1 MKLRFSQAVLNL
13 LSGAIDIHIHSAPDL
28 YPRILNDIELAIHAR
43 EMGME
48 AILIKNHFTETAG
61 RAQLATDATGFRVF
75 GGIALNLSVG
85 GLNPHA
91 VRAALKLGAKTV
103 WLPTLHSLKFVANK
117 SHVANLAG
125 EIGNNLQGI
134 YILKEDGSLKEELYP
149 IFDLIIEHDSSL
161 ATGHVSI
168 EEAKV
173 VVREATKRGVKK
185 IVITHPLAS
194 FVNYTVEDMKEIL
207 DLGATWL
214 EHVFND
220 TTRQVGHPITRD
232 ALFSGIKAVGAKHC
246 IMSTDAGQWLNP
258 VPCQQMGIYIQ
269 DMLHFGFSEEDI
281 RIMISDNPGA
291 MLGLC
296 RTAGE

>member
-28 YPRILNDIELAIHAR
+28 YP
-43 EMGME
+43 
-48 AILIKNHFTETAG
+48 
-61 RAQLATDATGFRVF
+61 QLATDATGFRVF

-173 VVREATKRGVKK
+173 VVREAAKRGVKK
-185 IVITHPLAS
+185 IVVTHPLAS

-232 ALFSGIKAVGAKHC
+232 ALFSGIKAVGARHC

-281 RIMISDNPGA
+281 RTMVSDNPGA

>member
-1 MKLRFSQAVLNL
+1 M
-13 LSGAIDIHIHSAPDL
+13 
-28 YPRILNDIELAIHAR
+28 
-43 EMGME
+43 
-48 AILIKNHFTETAG
+48 
-61 RAQLATDATGFRVF
+61 
-75 GGIALNLSVG
+75 G

-173 VVREATKRGVKK
+173 VVREAAKRGVKK

-232 ALFSGIKAVGAKHC
+232 ALFSGIKAVGARHC

-281 RIMISDNPGA
+281 RIMVSDNPGA